1 MHGSRWRREETR
13 PVGSARAG
21 PGASRRPYRGDYT
34 SAEWAHTEIEYVILR
49 ASEFAPV
56 SVQGRVEMR
65 EAARS
70 NIDAWADLR
79 ITAERY
85 IEVDPERVLVL
96 DNISGRGKRSGLDI
110 QRIAA
115 GSGSAHLFRVTGGKV
130 LRLVA
135 YEDRDRALAE
145 LGLEGPAVSRVNVEI
160 VRAALDAFMR
170 GDWES
175 AFRDVAP
182 NYELDVSRS
191 LNLTPMPGVYR
202 GEEAQ
207 RLQIDFFESWQSV
220 RTEPHEFIEV
230 GEHVVVPQTTHF
242 VGRDG
247 IGVQARNTWTFTIR
261 DGMIVRA
268 CLYHDKQEAL
278 NAVGLEQ

>member
-1 MHGSRWRREETR
+1 MSQE
-13 PVGSARAG
+13 
-21 PGASRRPYRGDYT
+21 
-34 SAEWAHTEIEYVILR
+34 
-49 ASEFAPV
+49 
-56 SVQGRVEMR
+56 
-65 EAARS
+65 
-70 NIDAWADLR
+70 
-79 ITAERY
+79 
-85 IEVDPERVLVL
+85 
-96 DNISGRGKRSGLDI
+96 
-110 QRIAA
+110 
-115 GSGSAHLFRVTGGKV
+115 
-130 LRLVA
+130 
-135 YEDRDRALAE
+135 
-145 LGLEGPAVSRVNVEI
+145 NVEI
-160 VRAALDAFMR
+160 VCAALDACMR

-207 RLQIDFFESWQSV
+207 RLQIDFYESWQSV

-261 DGMIVRA
+261 DGMIVRS
-268 CLYHDKQEAL
+268 CLYQDKQEAL
-278 NAVGLEQ
+278 KAVGLEE